1 MGRNKEITTTRG
13 RKSLTRRTCSLA
25 RSSDPNRQGCLFY
38 GRVRNLRPAVLPCPN
53 ALCIG
58 APEVFVDSGKTSPFA
73 TLPYLKI
80 PSFPKSQ
87 IKTSG
92 TLADVFLLLPNPFG
106 CAKLKENGQYRYP
119 LRTLRKK
126 GGFKMDVKMQE
137 YELPLRPV
145 ANPRDDTYLT
155 PRVKRLLDRLPSL
168 TVGAF
173 YSRRILWTESYRN
186 TEGQPQVIRQAK
198 AFAHL
203 LSNVPIKI
211 YPDELIVGAHPKG
224 TPSEEEHQRL
234 KEAHEYW
241 AGKTLN
247 DRVAPV
253 LTQEERVAIQAKI
266 YTSSSKTGH
275 MTPDFEK
282 VLKVGLR
289 GIREEVSHEIENL
302 KLFDPM
308 RSKKSAFLR
317 ATAITLD
324 AACVFAQRYAD
335 EASRLAEIEGNPKR
349 KNELLRISQICRRVL
364 MEPTQTFHEACQATW
379 FIHLLVCFEEGES
392 HAAFAPGRFDQ
403 YAYPCY
409 KKNIESDEI
418 TEASAAEL
426 IDCLWIKFNEIG
438 SELPQTITLGG
449 TQRDGTSGDN
459 ELTLLCMDST
469 ERLRLVNP
477 SLMLRCHANTPE
489 FVMDRAC
496 ELIKTGI
503 GFPQLYNDDLMSRSM
518 LYAGATEE
526 DARDAVPGGCVELSI
541 AGKTNPWVGN
551 FFNLPK
557 CILLALNN
565 GIAPTSGERIGLQTG
580 DVDSFKTFGDVMNS
594 YKRQVTYFMELMA
607 ASENSHDV
615 AQAEVTP
622 FPFLSSLV
630 ADCIK
635 NGLDITGGGARYNFT
650 EVQGVGIANV
660 ADSLAAI
667 KKLVFQEK
675 RISLN
680 ELVAAMRENFE
691 NREGL
696 RQMLK
701 NDAPKYGNNEPF
713 VDELAEEVV
722 YNFYEEVQKYTNP
735 RDGKFVPGLLT
746 WTLAEGFGSATGA
759 TPDGRK
765 SGEVFSDSIGAAQ
778 GRDIEGPTALI
789 ESVTKIDYTPV
800 VGGLSFN
807 MKFTPTVFSTGDV
820 VRKLQS
826 LIRTYFKLNGMQ
838 MQINVVDKE
847 TLLEA
852 QRFPEEYRNLIVRV
866 SGWSARFTTL
876 SKALQDDIISRTA
889 QKL

>member
-1 MGRNKEITTTRG
+1 MI
-13 RKSLTRRTCSLA
+13 
-25 RSSDPNRQGCLFY
+25 
-38 GRVRNLRPAVLPCPN
+38 
-53 ALCIG
+53 
-58 APEVFVDSGKTSPFA
+58 
-73 TLPYLKI
+73 
-80 PSFPKSQ
+80 
-87 IKTSG
+87 
-92 TLADVFLLLPNPFG
+92 
-106 CAKLKENGQYRYP
+106 
-119 LRTLRKK
+119 
-126 GGFKMDVKMQE
+126 KMQE
-137 YELPLRPV
+137 YD
-145 ANPRDDTYLT
+145 NTYLS

-168 TVGAF
+168 TGGSF
-173 YSRRILWTESYRN
+173 CMRRILWTESYRS

-203 LSNVPIKI
+203 LANVPIKI

-224 TPSEEEHQRL
+224 TPSEEEGQRL
-234 KEAHEYW
+234 KETHEYW
-241 AGKTLN
+241 AGRTIG
-247 DRVAPV
+247 DRVGPV
-253 LTQEERVAIQAKI
+253 LTPEERAAIQARV

-275 MTPDFEK
+275 MTPDFGK
-282 VLKVGLR
+282 VLRVGLK
-289 GIREEVSHEIENL
+289 GIREEVSSEIENL
-302 KLFDPM
+302 KLSDPM

-317 ATAITLD
+317 AAAITLD
-324 AACVFAQRYAD
+324 AACAFAQRYAD
-335 EASRLAEIEGNPKR
+335 EASRLAEIEEHPER
-349 KNELLRISQICRRVL
+349 KNELLSISEICRRVP
-364 MEPTQTFHEACQATW
+364 MEPSQTFHEACQVTW
-379 FIHLLVCFEEGES
+379 FIHLLVCFEEGQS

-403 YAYPCY
+403 YVYACY
-409 KKNIESDEI
+409 KKSIESGEI

-449 TQRDGTSGDN
+449 TQRDGTGGEN
-459 ELTLLCMDST
+459 ELTLLCMDAT
-469 ERLRLVNP
+469 ERLMLVNP
-477 SLMLRCHANTPE
+477 SLMLRYHDGTPTP
-489 FVMDRAC
+489 VMDRAC
-496 ELIKTGI
+496 KLIKTGI
-503 GFPQLYNDDLMSRSM
+503 GFPQLYNDDLMYRAM

-541 AGKTNPWVGN
+541 EGKTNPWVGN
-551 FFNLPK
+551 FFNIPK
-557 CILLALNN
+557 CLLLALNG
-565 GIAPTSGERIGLQTG
+565 GIDPTSGVRIGLQTG
-580 DVDSFKTFGDVMNS
+580 DFVDTFKTFGDVISN
-594 YKRQVTYFMELMA
+594 YKRQVAYFMELMA

-630 ADCIK
+630 SDCIE
-635 NGLDITGGGARYNFT
+635 NGLDITSGGARYDFT

-667 KKLVFQEK
+667 KKVVFQEK
-675 RISLN
+675 RISLS
-680 ELVAAMRENFE
+680 ELVTAMRENFE
-691 NREGL
+691 HREDL
-696 RQMLK
+696 RQMLL

-713 VDELAEEVV
+713 VDEIAKEVV

-735 RDGKFVPGLLT
+735 RRGQFIPGLLT

-765 SGEVFSDSIGAAQ
+765 NGEVFSDSIGASQ

-807 MKFTPTVFSTGDV
+807 IKFTPTVFSTGDA

-826 LIRTYFKLNGMQ
+826 LIRTYFELSGMQ
-838 MQINVVDKE
+838 IQINVVDKD
-847 TLLEA
+847 TLLDA
-852 QRFPEEYRNLIVRV
+852 QRFPERYRNLIVRV